1 MYAFE
6 CKFEEREDGRLR
18 ICHARSNYTKMIQ
31 LLDGEKRRKEV
42 SKIFTDEKMFRDAC
56 HKTFLS
62 CLSIS
67 VTILGYFKGVRDKF
81 PYKSSPNIWL
91 ISRPF

>member
-62 CLSIS
+62 CLSIQCDHIRLFLIGLDDLFS
-67 VTILGYFKGVRDKF
+67 
-81 PYKSSPNIWL
+81 YK
-91 ISRPF
+91 R

>member
-1 MYAFE
+1 M
-6 CKFEEREDGRLR
+6 CVCERERERERGGEGSREGNDT
-18 ICHARSNYTKMIQ
+18 RSNYTKMIQ

-62 CLSIS
+62 CLSIQCDH
-67 VTILGYFKGVRDKF
+67 IRLF
-81 PYKSSPNIWL
+81 L
-91 ISRPF
+91 IGLDD